1 MRVAAFALAL
11 LLTSG
16 AAAAGPISSFFGG
29 YEAPEPP
36 VGGDCGAIATA
47 IGPEAT
53 WYGEFIGNYVDDF
66 TDYKSAYSA
75 RGCFKSETQ
84 CWAFLHTALTY
95 IGRGEL
101 VHMFCR
107 QGVRND

>member
-36 VGGDCGAIATA
+36 VGGDCGAIHARLA
-47 IGPEAT
+47 RERALHARLAPEAWGPWT
-53 WYGEFIGNYVDDF
+53 DPEPILTEERPGESNTLIFVED
-66 TDYKSAYSA
+66 
-75 RGCFKSETQ
+75 
-84 CWAFLHTALTY
+84 
-95 IGRGEL
+95 L
-101 VHMFCR
+101 VPSVVP
-107 QGVRND
+107 G

>member
-1 MRVAAFALAL
+1 MRVAAFVLAL

-16 AAAAGPISSFFGG
+16 AAAANPIAGFFY
-29 YEAPEPP
+29 YEEPQAP
-36 VGGDCGAIATA
+36 VGGDCGAIAAA

-66 TDYKSAYSA
+66 TDSKSAYSA
-75 RGCFKSETQ
+75 RGCFKSETA

-95 IGRGEL
+95 VGRGEL
-101 VHMFCR
+101 VHMYCR
-107 QGVRND
+107 QGVRSY